1 MLQLASAEGLKGQ
14 QAPERAQVGVV
25 ALLLPCYSDPP
36 CTDTDASCTHA
47 PAVGLT
53 SRASSPCCRPV
64 SEPTSLEG
72 EVGGWRATGASLTC
86 PVQSLAR
93 RHVAASS
100 AGVHSADPRMALI
113 PARSGKGSGD

>member
-36 CTDTDASCTHA
+36 CTDTDTSRTHA

-53 SRASSPCCRPV
+53 SRASSPRCHPI
-64 SEPTSLEG
+64 SEPIPLAG
-72 EVGGWRATGASLTC
+72 EAGGWRAVGASLTC
-86 PVQSLAR
+86 PVQSLTR

-100 AGVHSADPRMALI
+100 AGVRSADPRMALI
-113 PARSGKGSGD
+113 PAGSGKGSVD